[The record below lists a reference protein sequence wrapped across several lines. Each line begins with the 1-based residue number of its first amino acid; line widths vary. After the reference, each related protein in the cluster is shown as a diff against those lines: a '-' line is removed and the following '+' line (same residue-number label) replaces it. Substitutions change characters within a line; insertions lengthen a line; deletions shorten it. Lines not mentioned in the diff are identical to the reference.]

1 MTNANVGTQG
11 LTWALLGSEAIA
23 VLYDLLADAMEE
35 AGLEMEVKD
44 ESE

>member
-23 VLYDLLADAMEE
+23 VLYDLRWMLMPWKRLDW
-35 AGLEMEVKD
+35 KWR
-44 ESE
+44 